1 MTRTISLSIRQTD
14 DLVGLLSI
22 LHDQTHVDISIRSW
36 IHDDLLDLSTD
47 ERLEKIDVCVAHGS
61 LLLRLGL
68 GLGLGLLSIF
78 NNVINGDINVAMVEI
93 PTISSDF
100 RILIVP

>member
-14 DLVGLLSI
+14 DLVGLFSI

-47 ERLEKIDVCVAHGS
+47 ERLEEIDVCVVHGS

-68 GLGLGLLSIF
+68 GLGLLSTL